1 MSKMCN
7 ECVVCNECVELK
19 RQNAICV
26 RRVEIDFADD
36 EENDELY
43 DYLDK
48 ILQEQ
53 ELKDMER
60 KRINQSK
67 VEHKN
72 QIK

>member
-1 MSKMCN
+1 MNKMCN

-26 RRVEIDFADD
+26 RGAEIDFADD

-48 ILQEQ
+48 ILREQ
-53 ELKDMER
+53 ELKEMER
-60 KRINQSK
+60 KRINQLK
-67 VEHKN
+67 EENKN
-72 QIK
+72 KIK